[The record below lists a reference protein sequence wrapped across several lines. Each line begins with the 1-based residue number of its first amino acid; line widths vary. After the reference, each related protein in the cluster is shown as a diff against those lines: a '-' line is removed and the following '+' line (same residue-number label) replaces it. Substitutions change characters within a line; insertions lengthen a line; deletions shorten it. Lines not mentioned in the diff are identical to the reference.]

1 VVESDSSA
9 SVRLAS
15 AVKVAIREYE
25 AAPLISRANTKVS
38 DNLSTPRTVTPLPLL
53 HGRIAGVD
61 AIFLARHG
69 EGHKIP
75 PHAINYR
82 ANLWALK
89 AA

>member
-1 VVESDSSA
+1 M
-9 SVRLAS
+9 RG
-15 AVKVAIREYE
+15 KVYGIQ
-25 AAPLISRANTKVS
+25 
-38 DNLSTPRTVTPLPLL
+38 
-53 HGRIAGVD
+53 

-89 AA
+89 QAGVRSIVAVAAVGAIAPWLPPGRWRRPRT